1 MAWIDEWAVIPI
13 DDLVTRQA
21 RAIDAYMRTAPDIA
35 TVVEARRHPA
45 GPEMLLVDIRTG
57 VPQRPV
63 VPIERIERIGIALG
77 ADEAMPFVVM
87 LREDFPD
94 TEHQQLVPE
103 GFPSAM
109 CIDDRP
115 WDEARLTWSPAELL
129 QRVHLWFR
137 RAARG
142 ELHDPHQPVDPF
154 FGLSPLKIV
163 VPTSVLSGTDDVE
176 LVGFRTSDD
185 DPDVLMVLPVDSMP
199 RSADASRII
208 PVAYT
213 VPPERMT
220 RMRRAPRDLAA
231 LAAVLSDRGVA
242 IIPDLQERVRRWAG
256 SEAKDRA
263 RLNGALALIVA
274 MPVVAPNGDLPGLI
288 DLRVFITQK
297 TVGEVGVAL
306 GVLLPDQD
314 ANAASGFVRAIPSR
328 DVDGMQL
335 TGCVV
340 EMAQVH
346 RAFDAGLAAT
356 LGGRQ
361 TADARKV
368 VMVGAGAIGSHV
380 AESLIREGRYEWC
393 IVDDD
398 RLLPHNL
405 ARHTLGAM
413 QVGQVKAAAL
423 GHHLNAVFQPTA
435 AGPVTKVIGC
445 NVLRPGPHAD
455 DLGDA
460 LAQAAVVIDASA
472 SVAASRHLSD
482 LDVPGRRAS
491 IFFNPSAEAA
501 VVLVE
506 PEDRSTTLRDLEAQ
520 YYRSVLLIPA
530 LERHLT
536 ATGERFAYT
545 GACRAVTNRV
555 PEARVAL
562 LSSLAAMGLA
572 RALDAPGPS
581 IGIWT
586 LAADGGVSVTAPVV
600 APIERHSLA
609 GWEITIDAEARS
621 AMVAMR
627 EGALPAETGGS
638 VIGVVDGSARKIH
651 IVEPLP
657 PPPDSRGTPAA
668 FERGIEGLSDHVTGK
683 MARVMDMVR
692 YVGEWHSHPSRHP
705 VDPSPTDI
713 VQLCHT
719 AIDTALDSLP
729 GLSLILGDDGL
740 NVVLAEKVG

>member
-1 MAWIDEWAVIPI
+1 MAWIDEWAAVAV
-13 DDLVTRQA
+13 DDLSLGQA
-21 RAIDAYMRTAPDIA
+21 RIVDAYMRTAPDIA

-45 GPEMLLVDIRTG
+45 GPEMVLVDIRTG

-63 VPIERIERIGIALG
+63 VPIERVERIGIAFG
-77 ADEAMPFVVM
+77 AEETMPFVVL

-154 FGLSPLKIV
+154 FGLSPLKV
-163 VPTSVLSGTDDVE
+163 VMPASVLSGADDVE

-185 DPDVLMVLPVDSMP
+185 EPNVVMVLPAASMP
-199 RSADASRII
+199 KSADANRII

-213 VPPERMT
+213 VRPERMT

-231 LAAVLSDRGVA
+231 LAGVLSDRGVQ
-242 IIPDLQERVRRWAG
+242 IIPDLQARIRRWAG
-256 SEAKDRA
+256 SEAKDRT

-274 MPVVAPNGDLPGLI
+274 MPVLAPNGDRPGMI
-288 DLRVFITQK
+288 DLRVFITQN

-328 DVDGMQL
+328 DVDGTFL
-335 TGCVV
+335 AGCVV

-346 RAFDAGLAAT
+346 RAFDADLAAT
-356 LGGRQ
+356 LAGRQ
-361 TADARKV
+361 APDARKV

-380 AESLIREGRYEWC
+380 AESLVREGRYEWC
-393 IVDDD
+393 LVDDD

-413 QVGQVKAAAL
+413 QVGQLKVAAL
-423 GHHLNAVFQPTA
+423 GHHLNAIFQPTE
-435 AGPVTKVIGC
+435 AGPVTRVIGC
-445 NVLRPGPHAD
+445 NVLRPGTHAD
-455 DLGDA
+455 DLGDV
-460 LAQAAVVIDASA
+460 LAQAAVIIDASA

-506 PEDRSTTLRDLEAQ
+506 PEDRSVTLRDLEAQ
-520 YYRSVLLIPA
+520 YYRSVLLSPT

-536 ATGERFAYT
+536 AAGERFAYT

-555 PEARVAL
+555 PESRIAL
-562 LSSLAAMGLA
+562 LSSLAALGLA
-572 RALDAPGPS
+572 RALDAPDPS

-586 LAADGGVSVTAPVV
+586 LGADGSVSATAPVV
-600 APIERHSLA
+600 APVERHRLLE
-609 GWEITIDAEARS
+609 WEITVDAEARS

-627 EGALPAETGGS
+627 QGALPAETGGS

-657 PPPDSRGTPAA
+657 PPPTARGRRLRSRGA
-668 FERGIEGLSDHVTGK
+668 S
-683 MARVMDMVR
+683 RV
-692 YVGEWHSHPSRHP
+692 
-705 VDPSPTDI
+705 SPT
-713 VQLCHT
+713 T
-719 AIDTALDSLP
+719 
-729 GLSLILGDDGL
+729 
-740 NVVLAEKVG
+740 